1 MIYRADFNAQG
12 TTLAL
17 PLVDTN
23 KQRLLADI
31 KQIAMSY
38 ATERNVVYFDL
49 YSEDM
54 NFAISGKIEGKKVKY
69 LLKKF

>member
-1 MIYRADFNAQG
+1 MIYRANFNAQG

-23 KQRLLADI
+23 KQRLCDDI
-31 KQIAMSY
+31 KKIAMGY
-38 ATERNVVYFDL
+38 ATDRNVVYFDL

-54 NFAISGKIEGKKVKY
+54 TFAISGKIECKKVKY
-69 LLKKF
+69 LFKKF